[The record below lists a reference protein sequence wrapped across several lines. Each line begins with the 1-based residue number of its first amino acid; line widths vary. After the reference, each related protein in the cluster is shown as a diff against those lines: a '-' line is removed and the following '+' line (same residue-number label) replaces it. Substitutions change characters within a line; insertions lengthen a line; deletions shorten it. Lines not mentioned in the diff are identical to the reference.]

1 MTENFTAAPSVVE
14 LVSGLCTCVYRFQ
27 KTQLQGQKGEAFVR
41 LILRSF
47 HGRKRGRDQGQK
59 RLWIARRKNSRML
72 LQRALQF
79 ELSAML

>member
-27 KTQLQGQKGEAFVR
+27 KTQLQGLKGEAFVR

-47 HGRKRGRDQGQK
+47 HGRKRGRD
-59 RLWIARRKNSRML
+59 
-72 LQRALQF
+72 
-79 ELSAML
+79 